1 VPAQVGLFCISRGLD
16 LDVAGEQTNLA
27 AFIYAEGDLA
37 EVHVVEL
44 LVERELIAAD
54 GGDRAPFGLA
64 RTEVRRREN
73 DLVTDAP
80 A

>member
-1 VPAQVGLFCISRGLD
+1 
-16 LDVAGEQTNLA
+16 
-27 AFIYAEGDLA
+27 
-37 EVHVVEL
+37 VHVVEL
-44 LVERELIAAD
+44 AGERDLVAAD

-64 RTEVRRREN
+64 RIEVRRREN